1 LKVESKISSERADE
15 YLKKSDQ
22 AEDTQYKNIISSSN
36 ELIEE
41 FELSKISFKNETE
54 MLVHLKKNISKIKKY
69 LELNYPDRLEPFLL
83 SIHQFIIIFF
93 DKSLRKYSELEF
105 FTKKDSTIIIQEW
118 SEDGIVPYFYFLR
131 DSLTE

>member
-41 FELSKISFKNETE
+41 FEFSKISFKTESE
-54 MLVHLKKNISKIKKY
+54 MLVSLKKYISKIKKY
-69 LELNYPDRLEPFLL
+69 LELNNPDRVEPFLL
-83 SIHQFIIIFF
+83 SIHQFIILFF
-93 DKSLRKYSELEF
+93 DKSIRKYSELEF
-105 FTKKDSTIIIQEW
+105 FTKKDSSIIIQEW

-131 DSLTE
+131 DGLME